1 MEDKE
6 LINESIKVSNILSKE
21 LSFWKKI
28 FIVSNVIWLSLA
40 LLFGILSYIYFYNT
54 ETTIETI
61 TQEGIYNAKQ
71 YIETGNNSQLISSD
85 LTNENIIKL
94 METMK
99 QTNIITNRNIE

>member
-28 FIVSNVIWLSLA
+28 FIVSNV
-40 LLFGILSYIYFYNT
+40 LFGILSYIYFYNT

-71 YIETGNNSQLISSD
+71 YTETGNNSQLISSD

>member
-61 TQEGIYNAKQ
+61 TQEGVNTLYNKG
-71 YIETGNNSQLISSD
+71 TNNNNHQLMASD

>member
-61 TQEGIYNAKQ
+61 TQEGVNTLYNKG
-71 YIETGNNSQLISSD
+71 TNNNNHQLMSSD

-99 QTNIITNRNIE
+99 QTNIITNK

>member
-61 TQEGIYNAKQ
+61 TQEGVNTLYNKG
-71 YIETGNNSQLISSD
+71 TNNNNHQLMSSD